1 MKNELA
7 PVTMAITNL
16 THKTVTNHEIMKKNL
31 TNMER
36 NLSTKMDENIAT
48 LTTEM
53 NKTGNKVTKLVEDLR
68 TLTNFGDKVD
78 EANMQNS
85 EIPDPVVELDRIP
98 SPETYRQR
106 IKKQDPLK
114 LDAFLRREEVIF
126 LIQNF
131 HDQTKVPTEWVQLLE
146 SCRDPIT
153 FLSVVFEDFTFDPR
167 LTSATW
173 THPEVIDDATG
184 K

>member
-1 MKNELA
+1 MKTQLE

-16 THKTVTNHEIMKKNL
+16 AHKTVTHHEVMKKNL

-53 NKTGNKVTKLVEDLR
+53 NKTGNKVNKLVEDLR
-68 TLTNFGDKVD
+68 ILTTFGDKVD

-85 EIPDPVVELDRIP
+85 EIPDPVVELDCIP

-106 IKKQDPLK
+106 IKKQDPFK
-114 LDAFLRREEVIF
+114 QDGFMTKEEVIF
-126 LIQNF
+126 LIKNF
-131 HDQTKVPTEWVQLLE
+131 HDQTKVDFGWVELLE

-153 FLSVVFEDFTFDPR
+153 FLLVVFEDFTFDHR
-167 LTSATW
+167 LTTATW
-173 THPEVIDDATG
+173 TAPEVIDDDTG